1 MGQPFSQLHIL
12 WTGTE
17 SQKVTPYVQRG
28 VLLLKEIFGC
38 VGIVCGGAVHWQRRT
53 ERRRVGSRRDLGSL
67 SDRQWSG
74 RLGGRVVVGGVI
86 IIVVLVVTSAKPLT
100 TRVETVRVSAST

>member
-12 WTGTE
+12 RTGTE
-17 SQKVTPYVQRG
+17 SQEVTPYVQRG
-28 VLLLKEIFGC
+28 VLLLKEVFGC
-38 VGIVCGGAVHWQRRT
+38 IGIVCGGAVHWQRRT

-74 RLGGRVVVGGVI
+74 RLGGRVVVVVGVI
-86 IIVVLVVTSAKPLT
+86 IVVVLVVTSAKPLA
-100 TRVETVRVSAST
+100 TRVETSPS